1 MAQQVKI
8 DIDPTPQPL
17 SNKTAVFNPPK
28 IVVTAG
34 DLVFWRNNDTRYVH
48 QPKPVGGAD
57 NAWVT
62 TPISVKQDDQAGT
75 SNTLSFNSGTTIN
88 GVPYVCAQ
96 HSGETGTIVAVNNIN
111 IKNLPGAQSGTPQAA
126 FAPANMSL
134 GVNEAFVWSNN
145 DVAAHLPAPSASQ
158 PNAWFSSPIQPGQ
171 KSPVFYF
178 KQSQAKFT
186 YVCALHPNE
195 TGTIVVQ

>member
-8 DIDPTPQPL
+8 DIDPIPQPL
-17 SNKTAVFNPPK
+17 SNKTAVFNPQK
-28 IVVTAG
+28 IVITAG
-34 DLVFWRNNDTRYVH
+34 DLVFWRNNDTRFVH
-48 QPKPVGGAD
+48 QPKPVNGAA

-62 TPISVKQDDQAGT
+62 TPISVKMDDQAGT
-75 SNTLSFNSGTTIN
+75 SNTLSFNSGTTIS

-111 IKNLPGAQSGTPQAA
+111 IKNLPGAQPGTPQAQ
-126 FAPANMSL
+126 FAPGKMTL
-134 GVNEAFVWSNN
+134 GVNEAFVWSNL
-145 DVAAHLPAPSASQ
+145 DVAAHLPAPSASN
-158 PNAWFSSPIQPGQ
+158 PNGWFGSPIQPGQ
-171 KSPVFYF
+171 KSPIFYF
-178 KQSQAKFT
+178 TQSNPNLT

>member
-17 SNKTAVFNPPK
+17 SNKTAVFNPQK

-34 DLVFWRNNDTRYVH
+34 DLIFWRNNDTRYTH
-48 QPKPVGGAD
+48 QPKPVNGAT

-62 TPISVKQDDQAGT
+62 TPISVKLDDQAGT
-75 SNTLSFNSGTTIN
+75 SNTLSFNSGTTIS

-96 HSGETGTIVAVNNIN
+96 HSGETGTIIAVNNIN
-111 IKNLPGAQSGTPQAA
+111 INNLPGAQPGAAQAA
-126 FAPANMSL
+126 FAPKKQTL

-145 DVAAHLPAPSASQ
+145 DGTAHWPAPSTSQ
-158 PNAWFSSPIQPGQ
+158 QNAWFQAPIQPGQ
-171 KSPVFYF
+171 KSPVFYLT
-178 KQSQAKFT
+178 QSNPNLT